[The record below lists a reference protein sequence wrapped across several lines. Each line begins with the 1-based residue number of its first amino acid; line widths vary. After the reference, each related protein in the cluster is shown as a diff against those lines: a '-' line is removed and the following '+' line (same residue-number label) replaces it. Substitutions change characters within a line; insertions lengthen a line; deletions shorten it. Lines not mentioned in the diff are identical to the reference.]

1 MKSLAN
7 QSASWVV
14 DPLVYTPRH
23 TFGPPLLLV
32 EAVPGRPASV
42 EAFCAPL
49 S

>member
-7 QSASWVV
+7 QSANWVV
-14 DPLVYTPRH
+14 DPLVYAPGH

-32 EAVPGRPASV
+32 EAVPGSPTTV
-42 EAFCAPL
+42 EAFWAPL

>member
-14 DPLVYTPRH
+14 DPLVYTPGH
-23 TFGPPLLLV
+23 TFGAPLLVV
-32 EAVPGRPASV
+32 EAVPGKV
-42 EAFCAPL
+42 LVAPL